1 MIFGGGKG
9 MSERK
14 DKGGGKGGN
23 QRLLGLGGSL
33 CLDLG
38 DSELDIHTGL
48 DRDGGDLLDRL
59 GRALDVDDTLVDVHG
74 EAIPG
79 LGTLTARSLAGGEA
93 EVLGGHA
100 TRTTDSETL
109 LLGRLDEGGADLLDV
124 GDIEGGE
131 GHTDTLH
138 GLLGGCS
145 LLGRSGSRHI
155 GNVKYKKSVEYKNDN
170 VYEYLPCFVC
180 PAFKECKKSNV
191 VNPIDCPYNKVLFN
205 LNDE

>member
-1 MIFGGGKG
+1 

-109 LLGRLDEGGADLLDV
+109 LLGRLDESGADLLDV

-131 GHTDTLH
+131 GDTDTLH
-138 GLLGGCS
+138 GGLGLGD
-145 LLGRSGSRHI
+145 LLGRSGGRHF
-155 GNVKYKKSVEYKNDN
+155 GR
-170 VYEYLPCFVC
+170 
-180 PAFKECKKSNV
+180 
-191 VNPIDCPYNKVLFN
+191 
-205 LNDE
+205 